1 MESYGTFHTPQIKI
15 CGLTK
20 PEDAAKCI
28 DLGASAIGLVF
39 FKKSPRYL
47 TVNRAQGIIH
57 ALPKDA
63 TVVGVFAN
71 EPFNSI
77 MDIVYSCNIS
87 TVQLHGNEPPKFVN
101 DLIKQGLRVI
111 KALYMEGEPSVKKMA
126 TYDASAF
133 LVECAEG
140 ILPGGNAMA
149 WNWQDAAPL
158 GETHPLIL
166 AGGLNADNVGTAIRE
181 AMPDMVDVSSGVES
195 APGKKDMHKVQMFIK
210 AVQGSKTK
218 RDLRRIFS

>member
-28 DLGASAIGLVF
+28 ALGADAIGLVF
-39 FKKSPRYL
+39 FKKSSRYL
-47 TVNRAQGIIH
+47 TVSKAQAIIRG
-57 ALPKDA
+57 LPKEA
-63 TVVGVFAN
+63 TAVGVFVN
-71 EPFNSI
+71 EPLNAI
-77 MDIVYSCNIS
+77 MDIVYSCHIN
-87 TVQLHGNEPPKFVN
+87 TVQLHGNEPPKFVK
-101 DLIKQGLRVI
+101 DLIGQGLRVI

-140 ILPGGNAMA
+140 ILPGGNAME
-149 WNWQDAAPL
+149 WNWQDAAPF
-158 GETHPLIL
+158 GETHPLML
-166 AGGLNADNVGTAIRE
+166 AGGLNADNVADAIRQS
-181 AMPDMVDVSSGVES
+181 MPDAVDVSSGVES

-210 AVQGSKTK
+210 AVQTCKTK

>member
-28 DLGASAIGLVF
+28 TLGADAIGLVF

-57 ALPKDA
+57 ALPKGA

-77 MDIVYSCNIS
+77 MDIVYSCHIN

-111 KALYMEGEPSVKKMA
+111 KALYMESEPSVKKMA
-126 TYDASAF
+126 SYQASAYI
-133 LVECAEG
+133 VECAEG
-140 ILPGGNAMA
+140 ILPGGNAMV
-149 WNWQDAAPL
+149 WNWQDAAPFS
-158 GETHPLIL
+158 ETHPLIL
-166 AGGLNADNVGTAIRE
+166 AGGLTADNVGDAIRQ
-181 AMPDMVDVSSGVES
+181 AMPDVVDVSSGVEY
-195 APGKKDMHKVQMFIK
+195 APGKKDMHKVTMFIK
-210 AVQGSKTK
+210 AVKESRTK
-218 RDLRRIFS
+218 RELRRIFS

>member
-28 DLGASAIGLVF
+28 ALGADAIGLVF

-47 TVNRAQGIIH
+47 TVPKAQAIIR

-71 EPFNSI
+71 EPLNSI
-77 MDIVYSCNIS
+77 MDIVYSCHIN
-87 TVQLHGNEPPKFVN
+87 TVQLHGNEPPKFVH
-101 DLIKQGLRVI
+101 DLVGQGLRVI

-126 TYDASAF
+126 TYQASAYI
-133 LVECAEG
+133 VECAEG
-140 ILPGGNAMA
+140 MLPGGNAMI
-149 WNWQDAAPL
+149 WNWQDAAPF

-166 AGGLNADNVGTAIRE
+166 AGGLNADNVHDAIRQ
-181 AMPDMVDVSSGVES
+181 AMPDAVDVSSGVES
-195 APGKKDMHKVQMFIK
+195 APGKKDIHKVQMFIK
-210 AVQGSKTK
+210 AVKGSKTK
-218 RDLRRIFS
+218 RELRRIFS